1 MWAVHVT
8 NTPQQKGKDT
18 ELTLAQIAFIFVS
31 ISFKTDDASIS
42 VFGKV
47 LCWSNT
53 NSWMA
58 RYLSPSDNDGAFYM
72 PADNWGSQQHREML
86 YRVLW
91 QSMWQGCLGPGAV
104 TLSVPCLMSAT
115 TCYNST
121 LMSNRIQ
128 PAHWGRE
135 RVKKVEIFLDL
146 RTLKEN
152 SKESFVPASV
162 QGKNFQLNGT
172 TKTAQNILSIS
183 KPLYEPFFHT
193 NILGIGSQPWIFYI
207 SPVPMSV

>member
-1 MWAVHVT
+1 MVGNKGKCGLFMLQIHH
-8 NTPQQKGKDT
+8 NKKGKDT
-18 ELTLAQIAFIFVS
+18 EHILAQIAFIFVS

-42 VFGKV
+42 AFGKV

-58 RYLSPSDNDGAFYM
+58 RYLNPSDNDGAFYM

-152 SKESFVPASV
+152 SKESFVPSDP
-162 QGKNFQLNGT
+162 GK
-172 TKTAQNILSIS
+172 ILS
-183 KPLYEPFFHT
+183 
-193 NILGIGSQPWIFYI
+193 
-207 SPVPMSV
+207 